1 MNQFLKDV
9 IKGLTSDQKTLP
21 SKYFYDEKGS
31 RIFQEIM
38 AAEEYYLPECEVEIL
53 QNSSKAILSEISAQ
67 ELDIVELGAGDG
79 SKTVIFLKE
88 AFKTGKSLTY
98 IPMDIS
104 PEILDVNQNLVHAQI
119 PDLLINPIP
128 GDYSVTS
135 ELLKERNKP
144 KLILFMGSNI
154 GNFPGEKAVEFIQF
168 VNGLM
173 QEGDFF
179 LMGVD
184 LKKNPHVIRAA
195 YNDKEGV
202 TKRFNLNL
210 LERINRELSGD
221 FDLSAFEHY
230 GVYNPLTGS
239 ALSFLVSIKAQ
250 TVHISGQ
257 EIEFEKFETIH
268 TEISQKYSLKELDKI
283 GSQTGFIWDKHFTD
297 SREFFSLSLFRK

>member
-1 MNQFLKDV
+1 MDQFLKDV
-9 IKGLTSDQKTLP
+9 ITGLTSDQKRLP

-38 AAEEYYLPECEVEIL
+38 AMEEYYLPGCEVDIL
-53 QNSSKAILSEISAQ
+53 QNSSKAILSEIKSE
-67 ELDIVELGAGDG
+67 ELDIIELGAGDG
-79 SKTVIFLKE
+79 SKTIIFLEE
-88 AFKTGKSLTY
+88 AHKTGKSLTY

-104 PEILDVNQNLVHAQI
+104 PEILDVNQALVHARI
-119 PDLLINPIP
+119 PNLVIEPIP
-128 GDYSVTS
+128 GDYSLTS

-168 VNGLM
+168 VNGILS
-173 QEGDFF
+173 EGDFF

-195 YNDKEGV
+195 YNDKGGV

-239 ALSFLVSIKAQ
+239 ALSFLVSLDVQ
-250 TVHISGQ
+250 TVHISGK
-257 EIEFEKFETIH
+257 EIHFEKFETIH
-268 TEISQKYSLKELDKI
+268 TEISQKYSLKELDKLA
-283 GSQTGFIWDKHFTD
+283 SQTGFSWDKHFTD
-297 SREFFSLSLFRK
+297 SKEFFSLSLFRK